1 MLFFVFTL
9 FITTIFSQK
18 SDKLMKEIISQYDF
32 KSHTVLIDSTEISYI
47 KEGNG
52 EKTVLFVHG
61 LSSNSDAWSKNI
73 ASLKEKYTC
82 IALDLPGYG
91 KSAKPEATYTPSYF
105 AEILHQFID
114 ELELKN
120 VILIGHSMG
129 GQASVKLAT
138 TYKTDVQKLIL
149 VAPAGLEQFSEA
161 GANMLKSFF
170 TVDMVKNTTDAQIE
184 KNYALNFYALPEDT
198 SKMIEDRKRIKLAS
212 DFNAHC
218 TAIVNSI
225 SGMLNDPV
233 FNDLEHIKQKTLVVF
248 GNKDMLIPN
257 RYLNPTLTIADVG
270 KIASEKIENV
280 NVSFVE
286 DAGHFVQFEKAAE
299 VNKLFDQFIAN

>member
-1 MLFFVFTL
+1 
-9 FITTIFSQK
+9 
-18 SDKLMKEIISQYDF
+18 MKEIISQYDF

>member
-1 MLFFVFTL
+1 
-9 FITTIFSQK
+9 
-18 SDKLMKEIISQYDF
+18 MKEIISQYDF
-32 KSHTVLIDSTEISYI
+32 KSHTVMIDSTEISYI